1 LICNEKSSNL
11 TNCERG
17 ILLSNE
23 EVKTALNS
31 PEIRKDRFVNLKYD
45 IWFVNILFPNF
56 EIIIVNLWLLTITTF
71 NK

>member
-1 LICNEKSSNL
+1 MICNEKSSNL
-11 TNCERG
+11 TNCESG
-17 ILLSNE
+17 IFLSNE

-45 IWFVNILFPNF
+45 IWFVNILFSEL
-56 EIIIVNLWLLTITTF
+56 EIIIVNLWLTTIITF